1 MTKTITTAAALAT
14 VVENTQAAYRA
25 AAGTDRSAELIYR
38 AELAKAIAEAA
49 AEVEEAAERKRA
61 IADATGGVGSLWAM
75 FMGGETN
82 AELNDAATKF
92 EVAKRVHAELRIA
105 LDRRVYGV
113 GPR

>member
-1 MTKTITTAAALAT
+1 MTKTFTTAALAT
-14 VVENTQAAYRA
+14 VAENTKAAYKA
-25 AAGTDRSAELIYR
+25 AAGTDRSAERIYR
-38 AELAKAIAEAA
+38 AELAKAIAEAEV
-49 AEVEEAAERKRA
+49 EVEEAAERMRA
-61 IADATGGVGSLWAM
+61 IAEATGGVDSLWAM

-92 EVAKRVHAELRIA
+92 EVAKRIHAELRIH